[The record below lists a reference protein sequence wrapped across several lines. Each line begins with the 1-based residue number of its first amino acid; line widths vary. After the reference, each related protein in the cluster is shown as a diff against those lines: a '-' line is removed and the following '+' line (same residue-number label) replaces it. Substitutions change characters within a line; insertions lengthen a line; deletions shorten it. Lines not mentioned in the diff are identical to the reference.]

1 MLNQPI
7 AVDFELEDI
16 IENRL
21 YELKTHLKKEGFDV
35 EIKDFKYEFFNR
47 CESLGI
53 DASTLYGDDVDLPDN
68 FGVYRGYAGGGMHSG
83 LHRSEIDRLPARRQA
98 KAQRLLGY
106 FEEAFRGV
114 LKDTDELS
122 EVNSGEPLE
131 SWDGVSI

>member
-1 MLNQPI
+1 MLNQPV

-21 YELKTHLKKEGFDV
+21 YELKTQLKKEGFEV
-35 EIKDFKYEFFNR
+35 EISDFKYEFFNR

-53 DASTLYGDDVDLPDN
+53 DSEKLYPNEDLPDN

-83 LHRSEIDRLPARRQA
+83 LSKSEFDRLPARRQA
-98 KAQRLLGY
+98 KAQRVLGY

-114 LKDTDELS
+114 LSDTDKLS
-122 EVNSGEPLE
+122 EINSGEDLQE
-131 SWDGVSI
+131 WDTVSI